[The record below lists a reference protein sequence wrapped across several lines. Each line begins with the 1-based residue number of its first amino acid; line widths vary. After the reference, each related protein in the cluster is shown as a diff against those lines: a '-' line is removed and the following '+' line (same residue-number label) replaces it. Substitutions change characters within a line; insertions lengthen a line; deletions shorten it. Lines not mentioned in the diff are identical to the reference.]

1 MPNDLF
7 VEGGRRMR
15 LPQIQIRTTDIQMD
29 TIVQKPVQ
37 RIEQPQA
44 DQTISQPHAKL
55 EINTTRGQLKIDSSQ
70 ARRDV
75 GIYPTGEM
83 IERYAQE
90 GKQAAMQGV
99 ARRVREGNQIM
110 RGAGKG
116 QSREIIQQIAKQNT
130 GPKRPGPYNIKFV
143 PSVGSVKINY
153 TPGKTDI
160 RITPGNLQI
169 NVKVNKP
176 IHNYTPGKVTGVM
189 LQRPR
194 VDIDVLR

>member
-1 MPNDLF
+1 
-7 VEGGRRMR
+7 MR

-29 TIVQKPVQ
+29 LIIQKPVQ
-37 RIEQPQA
+37 RIEQPKA
-44 DQTISQPHAKL
+44 DQTISQPPAKL
-55 EINTTRGQLKIDSSQ
+55 EINTTRGELRIDSSQ

-83 IERYAQE
+83 IARYAQE
-90 GKQAAMQGV
+90 GKQAALQGI

-110 RGAGKG
+110 EGAGKG
-116 QSREIIQQIAKQNT
+116 QGRQITQQIAKQNT
-130 GPKRPGPYNIKFV
+130 GPKRSGPYNIKFI

-160 RITPGNLQI
+160 KITPGDLKI

-189 LQRPR
+189 VQRPR
-194 VDIDVLR
+194 VDIDVLL